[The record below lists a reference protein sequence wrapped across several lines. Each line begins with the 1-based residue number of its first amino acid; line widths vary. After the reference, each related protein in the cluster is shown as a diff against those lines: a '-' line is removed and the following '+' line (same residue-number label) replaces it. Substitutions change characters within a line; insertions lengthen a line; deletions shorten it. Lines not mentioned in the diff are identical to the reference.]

1 MSIADGDFAALVSTP
16 FSIAAY
22 VIVILV
28 AIVPQFMK
36 RWERRTA
43 KEVGALPEFVH
54 AATSATDKD

>member
-1 MSIADGDFAALVSTP
+1 MSIADGDFIALVSTP

-28 AIVPQFMK
+28 ALVPQFMK

-43 KEVGALPEFVH
+43 KEVGVLEEFEHV
-54 AATSATDKD
+54 SAGSK